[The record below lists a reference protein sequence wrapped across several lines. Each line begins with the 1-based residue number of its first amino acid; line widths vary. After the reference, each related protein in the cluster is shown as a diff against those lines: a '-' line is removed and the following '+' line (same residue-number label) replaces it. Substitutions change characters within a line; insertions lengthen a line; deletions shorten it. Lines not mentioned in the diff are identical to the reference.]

1 MGKVIKNKAG
11 LELVTSR
18 SSGHETSSEKFPY
31 SLYITLVLITEFGA
45 GLTGL
50 NLGYPEKPA
59 LKPIKPS

>member
-1 MGKVIKNKAG
+1 MDKVIKNKKG

-31 SLYITLVLITEFGA
+31 SLYITLVLITGFRA

-50 NLGYPEKPA
+50 NLGYPENPA
-59 LKPIKPS
+59 LNPIKPS